1 MDTAEELAR
10 ARAARLEA
18 LRSLQVDAATWDRTR
33 DSSTTGTSGL
43 PKVIALI
50 GIERYRK
57 RLGKLEFD
65 YIAACRDAERLVQ
78 RRTRRVQALVG
89 VLAVS
94 VVAGVVGWR
103 NASYLQ
109 ERINWCMTMRPYM
122 LTQVRPHVLTA
133 EIERALKPKD
143 S

>member
-1 MDTAEELAR
+1 
-10 ARAARLEA
+10 
-18 LRSLQVDAATWDRTR
+18 
-33 DSSTTGTSGL
+33 
-43 PKVIALI
+43 
-50 GIERYRK
+50 
-57 RLGKLEFD
+57 
-65 YIAACRDAERLVQ
+65 

-143 S
+143 SCRECAKDRPEMIIIPAGEFMMGSPENEKGRIPIEGPQHRSSSRSPSRYPSSRLRSNSGTPALRLAAALTY